1 MALIYITGIAGS
13 GKSTVRQELLRR
25 GYKVYGGAED
35 GIAAFFNNDSGKRVE
50 RLVPAKERTP
60 EWLSIHS
67 WRIPLAVITKLRLLA
82 KDEPV
87 YVCAY
92 TSNDKSELWG
102 LFDKIFALTTDK
114 ETIKY
119 RITNRT
125 NNDVGK
131 TSNEL
136 KDILNQQKT
145 AEEEYQ
151 KLGAI
156 IIDAK
161 QPITRVVDEILEK
174 T

>member
-1 MALIYITGIAGS
+1 M
-13 GKSTVRQELLRR
+13 
-25 GYKVYGGAED
+25 
-35 GIAAFFNNDSGKRVE
+35 
-50 RLVPAKERTP
+50 
-60 EWLSIHS
+60 
-67 WRIPLAVITKLRLLA
+67 AVIIKLRLLA

-119 RITNRT
+119 RVTNRT

-131 TSNEL
+131 TSNEF

-161 QPITRVVDEILEK
+161 QPIKRVVDEILEK